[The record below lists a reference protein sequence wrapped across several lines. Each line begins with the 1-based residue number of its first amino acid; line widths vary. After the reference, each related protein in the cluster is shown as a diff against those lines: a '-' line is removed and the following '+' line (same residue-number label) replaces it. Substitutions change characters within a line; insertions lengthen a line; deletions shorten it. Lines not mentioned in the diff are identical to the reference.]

1 MEYTYQHKT
10 TELSYL
16 AVLLLLAYFLSSA
29 PKYVRDFR
37 EHHNDIKMES
47 VSPIRQMLKIG
58 KYYTIDPYIRT
69 WNRLTPPST
78 GNNLATNSTQL
89 SR

>member
-1 MEYTYQHKT
+1 MEYTSQQST
-10 TELSYL
+10 TDLSYI

-29 PKYVRDFR
+29 PKYVRQFR
-37 EHHNDIKMES
+37 EHHNELKIERI
-47 VSPIRQMLKIG
+47 SPIKQVLKIG

-69 WNRLTPPST
+69 WNRLTPSSST
-78 GNNLATNSTQL
+78 SNLASNSIPV